1 MAGMEGARRDL
12 RMLSQESALLRRHG
26 ERGVAGPVAL
36 QQPWSVSQLATLLLG
51 LLGLSAV
58 TFSKLAEDVAGRESI
73 VTFDSTVADWLHA
86 HAVQTVTEAL
96 GGVTE
101 LGGTHVIVGVALVTA
116 SVLLLGR
123 AFAQAAFV
131 GAAVAGGEGLNFLLK
146 AAFERPR
153 PSFAEPLA
161 TAGGFSFPSGHAMMS
176 LIVYGA
182 LAGLIAAR
190 LRPGRAR
197 VFVFASA
204 TVLVLLIGFSRVYLG
219 VHYASDVLAAYSAG
233 LAWLTMC
240 GLVLVCAR
248 LRPRQEAHDVRRVG
262 LERGGVLAAE
272 AAEGLERHLTAWNA
286 PGRRGASTDQGERT
300 EQTIDGDHVTVGAQQ
315 QLA

>member
-1 MAGMEGARRDL
+1 
-12 RMLSQESALLRRHG
+12 MLSQEGARLPH
-26 ERGVAGPVAL
+26 
-36 QQPWSVSQLATLLLG
+36 LATLLLA

-73 VTFDSTVADWLHA
+73 VTLDSTVAAWFHA
-86 HAVQTVTEAL
+86 HAFRAVTEAL
-96 GGVTE
+96 RGVTE
-101 LGGTHVIVGVALVTA
+101 LGGTHVIIGVTLVTA
-116 SVLLLGR
+116 SVLLLR
-123 AFAQAAFV
+123 RSFAQATFM
-131 GAAVAGGEGLNFLLK
+131 GAAVAGGEGLNVLLK

-176 LIVYGA
+176 LIAYGA

-197 VFVFASA
+197 VLVFASA

-248 LRPRQEAHDVRRVG
+248 LRRRQESHDVRRVR
-262 LERGGVLAAE
+262 LQRGGVLAGE
-272 AAEGLERHLTAWNA
+272 AAEGLEHHLTARHA
-286 PGRRGASTDQGERT
+286 PDGRGAATDQGERT
-300 EQTIDGDHVTVGAQQ
+300 EETVDRDHVLVGAEQR
-315 QLA
+315 LA